1 MDTKRLKSL
10 DALRGF
16 DMLLIMGFGW
26 MLYDICCLWPGG
38 DQFWLA
44 RQMEHAAWNGL
55 TLFDTIFPLFLFISG
70 MTFPFS
76 FARSKE
82 KGLGDG
88 SIVRK
93 VLVRALIMVALG
105 IVYNGCFELKFSSMR
120 FYSVL
125 GRIGVAWALA
135 ALLYIRLSWKPRAV
149 IAAVILVGYNLLLL
163 IAAPDRPGADSLSF
177 EGNLVGYVD
186 RLIMPGHLLNTSSGF
201 DPEGLLSTLPAVVT
215 AMLGQFAGEFVRSE
229 RKHKTLWMLVAA
241 AVLLGVGLVWS
252 TWFPINKKLWTSSFV
267 LVVAAYSL
275 ALFALFYYLID
286 VRGWQKWAFPL
297 EVIGLNSIT
306 IYMIQRIVSLHSASQ
321 FFLGGLAGLVPAQ
334 VGQVILAAGYVLLSW
349 LLLLFLYRKKIFLKI

>member
-1 MDTKRLKSL
+1 MESNRLKSL

-26 MLYDICCLWPGG
+26 MLYDVCCLWPGG
-38 DQFWLA
+38 EQFWLA

-55 TLFDTIFPLFLFISG
+55 TLLDTIFPLFLFISG

-76 FARSKE
+76 KRKTV
-82 KGLGDG
+82 G
-88 SIVRK
+88 K

-105 IVYNGCFELKFSSMR
+105 MVYNGCCDLNFASMR

-125 GRIGVAWALA
+125 GRIGIAWALA
-135 ALLYIRLSWKPRAV
+135 ALLYMSLEWKPRAI
-149 IAAVILVGYNLLLL
+149 IAAVILVGYNLLLT
-163 IAAPDRPGADSLSF
+163 IVAPDRPGADPLSM

-186 RLIMPGHLLNTSSGF
+186 RCLMPGHLYFEGF

-215 AMLGQFAGEFVRSE
+215 AMLGQFAGDFVRSE
-229 RKHKTLWMLVAA
+229 RPHKTLSMLGGA
-241 AVLLGVGLVWS
+241 AVLLGLGLIWS
-252 TWFPINKKLWTSSFV
+252 IWLPVNKSLWTSSFV

-275 ALFALFYYLID
+275 AMFALFYYLID
-286 VRGWQKWAFPL
+286 VRGWKKWAFPL

-306 IYMIQRIVSLHSASQ
+306 IYMVQRIISIPSANR
-321 FFLGGLAGLVPAQ
+321 FFLDGVAGLVSEPVAS
-334 VGQVILAAGYVLLSW
+334 VIYATGYVLLCW
-349 LLLLFLYRKKIFLKI
+349 LLLYFLYRKKVFLKI

>member
-1 MDTKRLKSL
+1 MENGRLKSL

-26 MLYDICCLWPGG
+26 MLYDVCCLWPGG
-38 DQFWLA
+38 EHFWLA

-55 TLFDTIFPLFLFISG
+55 TLIDTVFPLFLFISG

-76 FARSKE
+76 KRKTV
-82 KGLGDG
+82 G
-88 SIVRK
+88 K

-105 IVYNGCFELKFSSMR
+105 MVYNGCCDLNFASMR
-120 FYSVL
+120 VYSVL

-135 ALLYIRLSWKPRAV
+135 ALLYMRLSWKPRAV

-163 IAAPDRPGADSLSF
+163 ISAPDRPGADPLSMD
-177 EGNLVGYVD
+177 GNIVGFVD
-186 RLIMPGHLLNTSSGF
+186 RCLMPGHLYFDGF

-215 AMLGQFAGEFVRSE
+215 AMLGQFAGEFVRSS
-229 RKHKTLWMLVAA
+229 RPHKTLSMLGAA
-241 AVLLGVGLVWS
+241 AVLLGLGLLWS
-252 TWFPINKKLWTSSFV
+252 IWLPVNKSLWTSSFV

-286 VRGWQKWAFPL
+286 VRGWKKWAFPL

-306 IYMIQRIVSLHSASQ
+306 IYMLQRIVSLQSASQ
-321 FFLGGLAGLVPAQ
+321 FFFGGLAGLVPAQ
-334 VGQVILAAGYVLLSW
+334 VGQVILSAGYVLLSW
-349 LLLLFLYRKKIFLKI
+349 LLLYFLYRKNIFLKI

>member
-1 MDTKRLKSL
+1 MESNRLKSL

-26 MLYDICCLWPGG
+26 MLYDVCCLWPGG
-38 DQFWLA
+38 EHFWLA

-55 TLFDTIFPLFLFISG
+55 TLLDTIFPLFLFISG

-76 FARSKE
+76 KRKTV
-82 KGLGDG
+82 G
-88 SIVRK
+88 K

-105 IVYNGCFELKFSSMR
+105 MVYNGCCDLNFASMR

-125 GRIGVAWALA
+125 GRIGIAWALA
-135 ALLYIRLSWKPRAV
+135 ALLYMSLEWKPRAI
-149 IAAVILVGYNLLLL
+149 IAAVILVGYNLLLT
-163 IAAPDRPGADSLSF
+163 IVAPDRPGADPLSM

-186 RLIMPGHLLNTSSGF
+186 RCLMPGHLYFEVF

-215 AMLGQFAGEFVRSE
+215 AMLGQFAGDFVRSE
-229 RKHKTLWMLVAA
+229 RPHKTLSMLGGA
-241 AVLLGVGLVWS
+241 AVLLGLGLIWS
-252 TWFPINKKLWTSSFV
+252 IWLPFNKSLWTSSFV

-275 ALFALFYYLID
+275 AMFALFYYLID
-286 VRGWQKWAFPL
+286 VRGWKKWAFPL

-306 IYMIQRIVSLHSASQ
+306 IYMLQRIVSIQSASQ
-321 FFLGGLAGLVPAQ
+321 FLFGGLAGLVPAQ
-334 VGQVILAAGYVLLSW
+334 VGQVILSAGYVLLCW
-349 LLLLFLYRKKIFLKI
+349 LLLYFLYRKNIFLKI